1 VRTGAGPA
9 ACAATAFLL
18 ALSSPAHAQ
27 LAGGLTLQ
35 SDYRQRGVSLSD
47 LRPALSLT
55 LGDDF
60 ANGVYVGASTVA
72 QDAAQEGPRLL
83 GHMEYLGYAARRS
96 GGLGWDVGVDNQD
109 FSVHGQGRIRSR
121 YTEAYFGLSDG
132 DLGARL
138 YLSPNYLRSGL
149 SVAYLDLNGA
159 YRPSTDWRLA
169 AHLGVFQPLAGT
181 AGTTVRETRYDL
193 RFDAVRRLGPV
204 ELDLGWTTAFPAAL
218 PETRRSRPAMVIG
231 ATAFF

>member
-1 VRTGAGPA
+1 MASGPA
-9 ACAATAFLL
+9 AWAAAVLL
-18 ALSSPAHAQ
+18 SLASPAHAQ

-55 LGDDF
+55 VGDDF
-60 ANGVYVGASTVA
+60 ANGVYMGASTVA
-72 QDAAQEGPRLL
+72 QDAVQGGPRLL
-83 GHMEYLGYAARRS
+83 GHMEYVGYAARR
-96 GGLGWDVGVDNQD
+96 GDGLGWDVGLDNQD

-121 YTEAYFGLSDG
+121 YTEAYFGMSNG

-159 YRPSTDWRLA
+159 YRPSTNWRLA
-169 AHLGVFQPLAGT
+169 AHLGVFEPLAGT
-181 AGTTVRETRYDL
+181 AGTTVRETRYDVRL
-193 RFDAVRRLGPV
+193 DAVRRIGGV
-204 ELDLGWTTAFPAAL
+204 EFDLGWTTAFPAAL
-218 PETRRSRPAMVIG
+218 PETRRSRPAVVLG